1 MNKTKT
7 KKTIMLIMLT
17 VLAMATLFAT
27 DVTNASANK
36 VNHKKTHKVI
46 KKKKA
51 KKHLTVKKHKKKA
64 KKSSY
69 KKPAAKKNAH
79 KTAKKVTRKKARKA
93 APKKTSHK
101 RSRFSSIYRS
111 ASSKLG
117 HPYVYGAVGPY
128 SFDCSGFTQYAYRHG
143 AHKNLARTAQM
154 QYNTNKHVSRNHVK
168 KGDLVFFGSSRRN
181 IYHVGIY
188 IGHDRMID
196 AQNRGVVT
204 EKIHVPWWHEV
215 GYARVA

>member
-7 KKTIMLIMLT
+7 KRTIMLVMLT

-36 VNHKKTHKVI
+36 IHHKRTHKVYKN
-46 KKKKA
+46 KKTKKRHVAKKA
-51 KKHLTVKKHKKKA
+51 KHK
-64 KKSSY
+64 
-69 KKPAAKKNAH
+69 
-79 KTAKKVTRKKARKA
+79 KKARKA
-93 APKKTSHK
+93 AYKRPAAKKKARRVVKKVAHKKVTHKKT
-101 RSRFSSIYRS
+101 RRTRFANLYRS

-143 AHKNLARTAQM
+143 AHKYLARTAQM
-154 QYNTNKHVSRNHVK
+154 QYNTNRHVSRKHVK
-168 KGDLVFFGSSRRN
+168 KGDLVFFGTSRRN

-204 EKIHVPWWHEV
+204 EKIHAPWWHEV

>member
-36 VNHKKTHKVI
+36 VHHKKTHKVY

-51 KKHLTVKKHKKKA
+51 KKRHVVKKHIHKKKA
-64 KKSSY
+64 KKVAY
-69 KKPAAKKNAH
+69 KKPAAKKKAR
-79 KTAKKVTRKKARKA
+79 KVVKKVTHKKARK
-93 APKKTSHK
+93 SG
-101 RSRFSSIYRS
+101 FSSVYKA

-128 SFDCSGFTQYAYRHG
+128 SFDCSGFTQYAYRRG
-143 AHKNLARTAQM
+143 ARKYLARTAQM
-154 QYNTNKHVSRNHVK
+154 QYNTNRHVSRKHVK
-168 KGDLVFFGSSRRN
+168 KGDLVFFGSSRSN

>member
-1 MNKTKT
+1 
-7 KKTIMLIMLT
+7 
-17 VLAMATLFAT
+17 MATLFAT

-51 KKHLTVKKHKKKA
+51 KKHHTVKKHKKKA

-69 KKPAAKKNAH
+69 KKPAAKKKAH
-79 KTAKKVTRKKARKA
+79 KTVKKVTRKKARKA

-101 RSRFSSIYRS
+101 KSRKSRFSSIYRS

-154 QYNTNKHVSRNHVK
+154 QYNTNKHVSRKHVK

-188 IGHDRMID
+188 IGNDRMID

>member
-17 VLAMATLFAT
+17 VLAMATLFAS

-51 KKHLTVKKHKKKA
+51 KKRHTVKKHKKK
-64 KKSSY
+64 
-69 KKPAAKKNAH
+69 
-79 KTAKKVTRKKARKA
+79 TKKVTYKKTAVKKARK
-93 APKKTSHK
+93 SG
-101 RSRFSSIYRS
+101 FSGIYRS

-117 HPYVYGAVGPY
+117 RPYVYGAVGPY

-154 QYNTNKHVSRNHVK
+154 QYNTNKHVSRKHVK

-188 IGHDRMID
+188 IGNDRMID

>member
-64 KKSSY
+64 
-69 KKPAAKKNAH
+69 
-79 KTAKKVTRKKARKA
+79 RKA

-101 RSRFSSIYRS
+101 RSRFSSIYKT

>member
-27 DVTNASANK
+27 DVTNASASK
-36 VNHKKTHKVI
+36 VHHKRTHKVY

-51 KKHLTVKKHKKKA
+51 KKRHVAKKPNHKKKTRKVA
-64 KKSSY
+64 Y
-69 KKPAAKKNAH
+69 KKPAAKKKAH
-79 KTAKKVTRKKARKA
+79 KVVKKARK
-93 APKKTSHK
+93 SG
-101 RSRFSSIYRS
+101 FSSLYRS

-143 AHKNLARTAQM
+143 AHKYLARTAQM
-154 QYNTNKHVSRNHVK
+154 QYNTNRHVSRKHVK
-168 KGDLVFFGSSRRN
+168 KGDLVFFGSSRSN

-196 AQNRGVVT
+196 AQNRGVIT
-204 EKIHVPWWHEV
+204 EKIHEPWWPV
-215 GYARVA
+215 AGYARVA

>member
-27 DVTNASANK
+27 DVTNASASK
-36 VNHKKTHKVI
+36 VHHKRTHKVY

-51 KKHLTVKKHKKKA
+51 KKKHVAKKPNHKKKA
-64 KKSSY
+64 RKVAY
-69 KKPAAKKNAH
+69 KKPAAKKKAH
-79 KTAKKVTRKKARKA
+79 KVVKKARK
-93 APKKTSHK
+93 SG
-101 RSRFSSIYRS
+101 FSSLYRS

-143 AHKNLARTAQM
+143 KHKYLARTAQM
-154 QYNTNKHVSRNHVK
+154 QYNTNRHVSRKNVK
-168 KGDLVFFGSSRRN
+168 KGDLVFFGTSRSN

>member
-1 MNKTKT
+1 
-7 KKTIMLIMLT
+7 MLT

-27 DVTNASANK
+27 DVTNASASK
-36 VNHKKTHKVI
+36 VYHKRTHKVY

-51 KKHLTVKKHKKKA
+51 KKRHVAKKPKHKKKA
-64 KKSSY
+64 KKVAY
-69 KKPAAKKNAH
+69 KKPAAKKKAR
-79 KTAKKVTRKKARKA
+79 KVVKKVTHKKARK
-93 APKKTSHK
+93 SG
-101 RSRFSSIYRS
+101 FSSLYRS

-143 AHKNLARTAQM
+143 EHKYLARTAQM
-154 QYNTNKHVSRNHVK
+154 QYNTNRHVSRKHVK
-168 KGDLVFFGSSRRN
+168 KGDLVFFGTSRSN

>member
-27 DVTNASANK
+27 DVTNASASK
-36 VNHKKTHKVI
+36 VYHKRTHKVY

-51 KKHLTVKKHKKKA
+51 KKRHVAKKPKHKKKA
-64 KKSSY
+64 KKVAY
-69 KKPAAKKNAH
+69 KKPAAKKKAR
-79 KTAKKVTRKKARKA
+79 KVVKKVTHKKARK
-93 APKKTSHK
+93 SG
-101 RSRFSSIYRS
+101 FSSLYRS

-143 AHKNLARTAQM
+143 EHKYLARTAQM
-154 QYNTNKHVSRNHVK
+154 QYNTNRHVSRKHVK
-168 KGDLVFFGSSRRN
+168 KGDLVFFGTSRSN